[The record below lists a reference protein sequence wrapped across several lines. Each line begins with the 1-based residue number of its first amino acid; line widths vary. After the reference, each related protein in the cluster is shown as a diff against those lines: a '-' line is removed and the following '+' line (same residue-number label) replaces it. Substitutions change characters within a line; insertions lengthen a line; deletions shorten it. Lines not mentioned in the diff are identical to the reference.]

1 MPESKI
7 AAAVGN
13 AGLSRRGNNRLLG
26 REIDL
31 AVREAILQA
40 AADGVQDPELIRH
53 RMLQAR
59 QRVKDKYA

>member
-7 AAAVGN
+7 AAATGN
-13 AGLSRRGNNRLLG
+13 AGLSRRNNAIG
-26 REIDL
+26 REMDL

-40 AADGVQDPELIRH
+40 AADGVHDPELIRH
-53 RMLQAR
+53 RMLLAR